1 MNQGNNYFY
10 EYKTSPTLEVIKVKI
25 NDVEDETFK
34 TIYNEW
40 KNSGAPGPETMAAGG
55 KIRSFDF
62 VEQGDTPVAVPKL
75 T

>member
-1 MNQGNNYFY
+1 M
-10 EYKTSPTLEVIKVKI
+10 ID
-25 NDVEDETFK
+25 DVEDETFK

-62 VEQGDTPVAVPKL
+62 VEQGDTLVAVPKL